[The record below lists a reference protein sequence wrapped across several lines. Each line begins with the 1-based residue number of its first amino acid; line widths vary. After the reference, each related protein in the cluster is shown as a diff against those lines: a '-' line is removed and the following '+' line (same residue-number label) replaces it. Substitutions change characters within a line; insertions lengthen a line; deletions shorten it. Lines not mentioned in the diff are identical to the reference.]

1 MSFTYLFR
9 VTLSC
14 LFVVNIAKD
23 FVALTLLSVHLS
35 FEYRKHL
42 DFCMLIL
49 NTGTFLIVISV
60 VEVI

>member
-1 MSFTYLFR
+1 MF
-9 VTLSC
+9 
-14 LFVVNIAKD
+14 FVVNIAKNI
-23 FVALTLLSVHLS
+23 VAMTFLSVQLS